1 MDATEHPDTRVHG
14 ELKRQALII
23 EFGDAILNNG
33 SLQDIF
39 DDSVAEV
46 VEGTDANQSKI
57 VRYRPESDDM
67 LVCAGIG
74 WQEGVVGS
82 AMGAANTPAGRSF
95 RTGLPVYVE
104 DLPNDAQF
112 VAEDVLTRHGIVSLL
127 NVPIRTSDGI
137 FGSLEIDSEVRQRF
151 PADAEFF

>member
-23 EFGDAILNNG
+23 EFGDAVLNNG

-39 DDSVAEV
+39 DDAAAKVA
-46 VEGTDANQSKI
+46 EGTDATQSRI

-82 AMGAANTPAGRSF
+82 ALSAAANTPAGRSF
-95 RTGLPVYVE
+95 RTGVAVCVE
-104 DLPNDAQF
+104 DLSNETQF

-127 NVPIRTSDGI
+127 NVPIRTRDGI
-137 FGSLEIDSEVRQRF
+137 FGCLEIDSEVRQ
-151 PADAEFF
+151 